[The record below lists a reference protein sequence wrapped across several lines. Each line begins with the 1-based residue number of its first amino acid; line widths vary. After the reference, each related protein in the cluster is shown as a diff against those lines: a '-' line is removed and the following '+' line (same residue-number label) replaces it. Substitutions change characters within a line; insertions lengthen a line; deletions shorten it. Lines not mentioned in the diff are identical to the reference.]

1 MFRFFFCRSGSIAKI
16 PGKRS
21 KFLIGIHFKLFY
33 ERLTD
38 NIIIACYLD
47 IHSRL
52 GNSNRLLNTIFAFRD
67 QLIGD
72 YASYV
77 QSFLHIRDQAIQ
89 DYVRGQ
95 MDEGALWPEPLIQL
109 NPLFEQGD
117 SIDTLVAE
125 GVLHP
130 ECARIFR
137 KGKSE
142 DDAQGQPL
150 RLHRHQSEAV
160 RVARSGASYV
170 LTTGTGSGKSLS
182 YILPIVDHVLRNGT
196 GRVSRRLSVIQ

>member
-1 MFRFFFCRSGSIAKI
+1 MWC
-16 PGKRS
+16 
-21 KFLIGIHFKLFY
+21 
-33 ERLTD
+33 
-38 NIIIACYLD
+38 
-47 IHSRL
+47 
-52 GNSNRLLNTIFAFRD
+52 LLNTIFAFRD